1 MRCLL
6 FFLTL
11 SAVLPET
18 ARAEPPRQV
27 EAFATLGISRLAGD
41 ESSEGSGAAFGG
53 AVTIPFAAR
62 WAVDVQ
68 ALTSSV
74 NNYANYDIRYTFLS
88 PAIQYRR
95 GNENA
100 YWFIAGGPGLVAERT
115 SGSYQLQEGNATR
128 TVSFKRSDNT
138 LTLHWRTGAVFR
150 PTGRLLIRGEFF
162 WISRYVMPTVG
173 AAVSVGYR
181 FGR

>member
-6 FFLTL
+6 FLLTL

-27 EAFATLGISRLAGD
+27 EAFATVGLSRLAGD
-41 ESSEGSGAAFGG
+41 ESSEGNGAAFGG
-53 AVTIPFAAR
+53 AVTIPFASR

-68 ALTSSV
+68 ALTASV
-74 NNYANYDIRYTFLS
+74 NNYANYNVRYTFLS

-95 GNENA
+95 GDENA

-115 SGSYQLQEGNATR
+115 SGSYQLQEPGGTR
-128 TVSFKRSDNT
+128 TVSFERSDNK

-162 WISRYVMPTVG
+162 WASRYVLPTVG